1 LSANILLG
9 TNSVSALA
17 ESVATSGL
25 VRGEDLSAAVTAA
38 NGDMQSFAR
47 QLLEQQL
54 LTRFQIVTLSQ
65 GKGSTLRIGNYDI
78 LDRLGAGGMGTV
90 YKARHRRMKRIVALK
105 VLAAAFSQNQLYVK
119 RFQREVETIASLGHP
134 NIVMAYDADEADAG
148 HFLVMEF
155 VDGRDLALCVEQEGT
170 FSLPG
175 AIDCILQAARGLAY
189 AHAQDI
195 IHRDIKP
202 HNLLLDKHGVVKIT
216 DLGLARLSRDAEAR
230 ALTEVTMAG
239 GVIGTVDYMSPE
251 QAVDST
257 TLDHRSD
264 IYSLGCTLYYLIAGE
279 PPYSGSTVMAI
290 LLKHRDAPIPSL
302 SALRPE
308 TPAAL
313 DQLVCGML
321 AKQPEQRPQQMS
333 EVVAEL
339 EAIAAQLDPGAGD
352 ESGSATVALTSA
364 SGFSTATLDSRP
376 TMDVTLV
383 ATPVTVLVVEPSRVQ
398 AAIIKGFLQDHALE
412 VLGTAA
418 NGKDAI
424 AAVHSLRPRAVI
436 SAMQLPDIEGVALAE
451 QIRSAMK
458 VDAPGFVLITSET
471 EDAASSELKKL
482 NRVQSLVKPFTAE
495 QLIEALNLVTGVS
508 TDLSPPKRKTDRSQL
523 LVLIVDDSSTARMR
537 VRSVLQEL
545 GFQRFLEDPDG
556 AHAIVTAARESCDL
570 IVTDY
575 NMPLMDGRA
584 LVSYLKQNPAT
595 SAIPIVMVT
604 TETEPRVLDPVRK
617 LGVVAVIEKAFPA
630 AVVGPLLNSLF

>member
-1 LSANILLG
+1 
-9 TNSVSALA
+9 
-17 ESVATSGL
+17 
-25 VRGEDLSAAVTAA
+25 
-38 NGDMQSFAR
+38 
-47 QLLEQQL
+47 
-54 LTRFQIVTLSQ
+54 
-65 GKGSTLRIGNYDI
+65 
-78 LDRLGAGGMGTV
+78 
-90 YKARHRRMKRIVALK
+90 VALK

-170 FSLPG
+170 FSFLG

-339 EAIAAQLDPGAGD
+339 EAIAAQLDPAAGD

-630 AVVGPLLNSLF
+630 AVVGPLLDSLF